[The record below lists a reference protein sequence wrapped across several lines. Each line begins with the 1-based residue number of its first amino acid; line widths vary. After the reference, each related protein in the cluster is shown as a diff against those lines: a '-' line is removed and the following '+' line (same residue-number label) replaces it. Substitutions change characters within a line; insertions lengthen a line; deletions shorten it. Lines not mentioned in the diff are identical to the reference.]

1 MVSKSLIA
9 LLILA
14 LTGSVNAAAIAAR
27 QSDTAG
33 ESGNS
38 AEFSNGR
45 KFLLGHVSRER
56 LC

>member
-1 MVSKSLIA
+1 MVFKSLIA

-27 QSDTAG
+27 QGNTAG

-45 KFLLGHVSRER
+45 KFLLGRISREQF
-56 LC
+56 C